1 MKQTIEK
8 INETKSWFFEKTAA
22 SVLGTLSL
30 SRACTVSVAAPQED
44 VQAMNEGADVRREW
58 DLPAS
63 AAVSWEW
70 TPPHPR
76 PA

>member
-44 VQAMNEGADVRREW
+44 VQAMNEGADVRRE
-58 DLPAS
+58 
-63 AAVSWEW
+63 
-70 TPPHPR
+70 
-76 PA
+76 